1 MHYDNM
7 DTTTRQALSDT
18 ARARLRELE
27 ARAALV
33 RLQAEAGVSGSA
45 FVAERAEAFRGDVL
59 NQLSGATQPARE
71 QQGVAGDGCHGN

>member
-45 FVAERAEAFRGDVL
+45 FVAERAQAFRSDVL
-59 NQLSGATQPARE
+59 NQLSGDAHPARDSK
-71 QQGVAGDGCHGN
+71 A

>member
-7 DTTTRQALSDT
+7 DTKIRQTLSDT

-33 RLQAEAGVSGSA
+33 RLQAEAGVSGSV
-45 FVAERAEAFRGDVL
+45 FVAERAQAFRSDVL
-59 NQLSGATQPARE
+59 NPLFDDAHPPRE
-71 QQGVAGDGCHGN
+71 REA